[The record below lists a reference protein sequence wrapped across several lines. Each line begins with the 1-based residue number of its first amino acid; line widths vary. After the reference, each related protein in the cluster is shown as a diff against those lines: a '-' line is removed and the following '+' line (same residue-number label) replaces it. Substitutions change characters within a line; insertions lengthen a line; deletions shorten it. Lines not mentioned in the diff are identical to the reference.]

1 LNRNLPT
8 EYDAYL
14 QDREVPRLEGRGLS
28 ARAVWTGAFFSFFLA
43 SGAPYVNMV
52 MKATFMAFDF
62 STPGAIFLF
71 LVLIGGLNVLFKLAS
86 RSLLPAI
93 ILAASALG
101 GYLVW

>member
-1 LNRNLPT
+1 MNRNLPT

-14 QDREVPRLEGRGLS
+14 QDRGVPRLEGRGLS
-28 ARAVWTGAFFSFFLA
+28 ARAVWTGAFLSFFLA